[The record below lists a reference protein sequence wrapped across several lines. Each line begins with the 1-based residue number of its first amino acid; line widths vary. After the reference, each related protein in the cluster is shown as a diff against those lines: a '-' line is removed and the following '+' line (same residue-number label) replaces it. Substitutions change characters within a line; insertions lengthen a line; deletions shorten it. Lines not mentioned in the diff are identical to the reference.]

1 MAQVTRPAPDETS
14 GGGSGAQMNSTHSG
28 GRITVPAG
36 WGAQYRGSGRPRPK
50 ADPEATTIRP
60 LVADDDPLGIY
71 RPARPGTSVPPIDR
85 HHQSTARPASPS
97 HPSSSASPVEPWAP
111 ARTASAAVPPADD
124 AADSAPADVAGSAT
138 AGSPAEV
145 VRKAAGT
152 AKEKSRGLGLHGS
165 ELIAGACASALATG
179 VTSGLGV
186 GGTVFGSA
194 MTSIVIAIAGAVFV
208 KLFSKGRR
216 QADRGK
222 QRGIWARTAGIG
234 LALTIITGVIG
245 AIFLSKEV
253 GGSLSQQLVN
263 VTSSGYQIREMWG
276 QAWPYLKQAW
286 EAAVR

>member
-1 MAQVTRPAPDETS
+1 MAQVTRQAPDETS
-14 GGGSGAQMNSTHSG
+14 GGGSGRQINSAHSG
-28 GRITVPAG
+28 GHITVPAG
-36 WGAQYRGSGRPRPK
+36 WGAQYRGSGRPAAQ

-60 LVADDDPLGIY
+60 LTHDDDPLGIY
-71 RPARPGTSVPPIDR
+71 RPAHRATAVPSIDRRRTADRPGPAQHRVS
-85 HHQSTARPASPS
+85 SASPASPS
-97 HPSSSASPVEPWAP
+97 LP
-111 ARTASAAVPPADD
+111 AVQT
-124 AADSAPADVAGSAT
+124 AT
-138 AGSPAEV
+138 APSAGAAPDDHDTERSGARV
-145 VRKAAGT
+145 ARKAADA

-234 LALTIITGVIG
+234 LLLTTLTGVIG
-245 AIFLSKEV
+245 AIILSKEV

-263 VTSSGYQIREMWG
+263 ITSSGYQIREMWD
-276 QAWPYLKQAW
+276 QAWPYLKAAW
-286 EAAVR
+286 QAAVR